1 MYNKVKTDSEITA
14 IRESGR
20 MLATVLEIIEKQL
33 KPGVT
38 GLEIDAIAN
47 SELKK
52 LGGVPAFLGY
62 QGFPGSIC
70 ISIND
75 AVVHGIPNSIP
86 FKDGDIIG
94 FDFGVTYDG
103 MITDAARTFIVGEN
117 KDGEKLRLL
126 KATQKS
132 LDMAIN
138 KVKNGCSVGDISAAA
153 QKVLDENKLG
163 NVRDLVGHGV
173 GHHVHEGPDVPNYG
187 HAGTGPL
194 LKKGMT
200 IAIEPMATLG
210 DYKVVID
217 PDGWTIR
224 TRDGSLSAHFED
236 TVLIT
241 DDGCE
246 ILTRL

>member
-1 MYNKVKTDSEITA
+1 MYNKVKTSEEITA

-20 MLATVLEIIEKQL
+20 MLALVLDKIEKYV

-38 GLEIDAIAN
+38 GLEIDKIAN
-47 SELKK
+47 EELKK
-52 LGGVPAFLGY
+52 LGGLPAFLGY
-62 QGFPGSIC
+62 QGFPNSIC

-86 FKDGDIIG
+86 FKEGDIIG
-94 FDFGVTYDG
+94 FDFGVSYEG
-103 MITDAARTFIVGEN
+103 MITDAARTFIVGN
-117 KDGEKLRLL
+117 TDDKQKLRLL
-126 KATQKS
+126 EYTQKS

-138 KVKNGCSVGDISAAA
+138 KVKNGASVGDISEATE
-153 QKVLDENKLG
+153 KVLADNRLG

-173 GHHVHEGPDVPNYG
+173 GHYVHEEPEVPSYG
-187 HAGTGPL
+187 HAGTGPK
-194 LKKGMT
+194 LKAGMT

-236 TVLIT
+236 TVLVT